1 MELHA
6 RFVCVLVVECVV
18 RPDLPAQSIMQ
29 ILQVGIYLFNFYHP
43 LTCINLPL
51 PIAFSFNLPHRIHY
65 ITALCIHLYIIFP
78 LFSPCFHPLFLFL
91 L

>member
-18 RPDLPAQSIMQ
+18 RPDLPAHSIMQ

-43 LTCINLPL
+43 LTCITP
-51 PIAFSFNLPHRIHY
+51 PPY
-65 ITALCIHLYIIFP
+65 P
-78 LFSPCFHPLFLFL
+78 
-91 L
+91 